1 VSDEVNIKQQQ
12 IINDKDEAINELLK
26 QIEEMKKDVARGLLA
41 KK

>member
-1 VSDEVNIKQQQ
+1 MSDEVNIKQQQ

>member
-1 VSDEVNIKQQQ
+1 MSDEVNIKQQQ

-26 QIEEMKKDVARGLLA
+26 QIEEMKKDVARGLLV